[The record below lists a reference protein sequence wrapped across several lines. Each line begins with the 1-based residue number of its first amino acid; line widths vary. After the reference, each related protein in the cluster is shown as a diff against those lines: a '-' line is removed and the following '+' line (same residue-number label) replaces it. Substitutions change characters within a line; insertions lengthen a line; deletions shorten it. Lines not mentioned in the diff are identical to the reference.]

1 MEQLSRVGR
10 PRLGLGPARARD
22 PRGCP
27 RWGVC
32 QIWGDVSQ
40 QWTGHVAASKS
51 FQSGTLDRLSGPAA
65 RQSVQLPAAVA
76 PTAGG
81 SRSNCRRKLLQLP
94 AAVAPTA
101 GGSRSN
107 CRRQLDR
114 LPVATAGSRSDCR
127 QSVRLLD
134 RLSVATAGPTAGGSC
149 FNCRRQLLR
158 LPAAVGPTVG
168 PTTRQSV
175 PTVGPTAVP
184 LPTAGSELGPAVPR

>member
-22 PRGCP
+22 PRVCP

-65 RQSVQLPAAVA
+65 RQSVQLPVA
-76 PTAGG
+76 TAG
-81 SRSNCRRKLLQLP
+81 SRSDCRQSVRLPDRLSVATAGSRRDCRSDCRRKLLQLP

-101 GGSRSN
+101 GGSWTD
-107 CRRQLDR
+107 C
-114 LPVATAGSRSDCR
+114 RSDH
-127 QSVRLLD
+127 
-134 RLSVATAGPTAGGSC
+134 P
-149 FNCRRQLLR
+149 
-158 LPAAVGPTVG
+158 AVGI
-168 PTTRQSV
+168 

-184 LPTAGSELGPAVPR
+184 LPTAGSELGPAVPSFHFVKGR